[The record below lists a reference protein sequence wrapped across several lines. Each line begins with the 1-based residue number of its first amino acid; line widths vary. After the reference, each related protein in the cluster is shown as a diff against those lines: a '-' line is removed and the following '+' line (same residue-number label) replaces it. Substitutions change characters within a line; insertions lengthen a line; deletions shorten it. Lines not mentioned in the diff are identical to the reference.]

1 MGYLGRRIGKSQD
14 TATDSGSGG
23 GGGLLDLF
31 SNGYFQRQG
40 NIYNAPGVISQG
52 LTATGGVISDYV
64 SGPTVYRAH
73 IFTSSGT
80 FSVSALASDPNI
92 PNNVDYLV
100 VGGGGGGGNSN
111 GGGGGAGSVVYKTG
125 QLVSAQSYTIT
136 IGGGAV
142 GEYRSNTTHV
152 TASGT
157 PSSIPGLSVT
167 ATGGGSGGN
176 GNGPGPWAPG
186 RGGFG
191 SGGGGSTNAG
201 AGGPG
206 SPAFP
211 GSAPY
216 VSPPTGWASSGGT
229 GSPPVGAGGGGG
241 GAGGVGKNHNDGTY
255 RSGGGSGMTIPA
267 VTVAGYEL
275 KVGGGGGGGG
285 PAPGGTSG
293 GAAQDNPLATAAGG
307 AGVISGS
314 SPSPGKTATA
324 STGGGGGG
332 GGAYPASDG
341 GNGGSG
347 IVVVRYQI
355 AQLTATAKATGG
367 AISYYDGMTI
377 HTFTSSGTFATEPNW
392 TSTNVEY
399 VVVGG
404 GGAGGR
410 VVGGGGGAGGY
421 ITGTTPIGAHPVS
434 TTIQIGAGGNFAPLR
449 GISGTPSYFG
459 TPLTAYG
466 GGSGGSDS
474 AAPEFG
480 GNNGGSGGGAS
491 TQPGAPYI
499 GAGDRQTDTSTPA
512 PITPQGFPGGGGSTD
527 AAYIALAG
535 GGGGAGGAGQNGDG
549 PWLPGRNSGN
559 GGIGKQ
565 IPATFH
571 NPASSPGPTGGGLGA
586 PGPTATNVSGGTP
599 GKFWFAGGGGGGG
612 DNRPAGN
619 GNNPPHNGGYG
630 GSGPGG
636 GGPYAG
642 GGKGEDGS
650 ERGGFGITNTGG
662 GGGGGAHPSGSP
674 SGTGAGSGGS
684 GIVLI
689 AYPS

>member
-14 TATDSGSGG
+14 TGNTNPTGSDV

-31 SNGYFQRQG
+31 TNGYFQRQG
-40 NIYNAPGVISQG
+40 NIYNAPGAPPQG

-157 PSSIPGLSVT
+157 PSSIPGFSVT

-176 GNGPGPWAPG
+176 GAGPGPWSPG

-191 SGGGGSTNAG
+191 SGGGGSTNDG

-307 AGVISGS
+307 GGVTSGP

-332 GGAYPASDG
+332 GGGNPDSDG

-367 AISYYDGMTI
+367 AISYYGGKTI
-377 HTFTSSGTFATEPNW
+377 HTFTTSGDFNVTDGPL
-392 TSTNVEY
+392 SVEY
-399 VVVGG
+399 VVIGG
-404 GGAGGR
+404 GGGGGTK
-410 VVGGGGGAGGY
+410 GGGGGAGGY
-421 ITGTTPIGAHPVS
+421 RTATGLTANPGPNTV
-434 TTIQIGAGGNFAPLR
+434 TIGAGGSKIPGYWPSIIFAGNP
-449 GISGTPSYFG
+449 GSHSVFG
-459 TPLTAYG
+459 PIRSEG
-466 GGSGGSDS
+466 GGGGGTDTI
-474 AAPEFG
+474 AG
-480 GNNGGSGGGAS
+480 GAGYNGGSGGGA
-491 TQPGAPYI
+491 
-499 GAGDRQTDTSTPA
+499 AGGGYGVGTAGVGNRIAGTTTPA
-512 PITPQGFPGGGGSTD
+512 PTQGNPGGQNTGSFPH
-527 AAYIALAG
+527 AGG
-535 GGGGAGGAGQNGDG
+535 GGGGAGGAGGTGVGGLGVQLPTTFQN
-549 PWLPGRNSGN
+549 PKSAP
-559 GGIGKQ
+559 
-565 IPATFH
+565 T
-571 NPASSPGPTGGGLGA
+571 PTGGGLGA
-586 PGPTATNVSGGTP
+586 PGPGPAIYWVAAGGGGGSDGPPANPGGGPGGPYGGSGEGGVTASGTSALENTGSGGGGLGYPTP
-599 GKFWFAGGGGGGG
+599 GFAGGGG
-612 DNRPAGN
+612 
-619 GNNPPHNGGYG
+619 
-630 GSGPGG
+630 SGL
-636 GGPYAG
+636 
-642 GGKGEDGS
+642 
-650 ERGGFGITNTGG
+650 
-662 GGGGGAHPSGSP
+662 
-674 SGTGAGSGGS
+674 
-684 GIVLI
+684 VLI